1 MEDIMAPERIA
12 VRLAGAVITAGAL
25 LSLVAS
31 ASAAS
36 ASAAIRGASAP
47 AGTEV
52 ERVQYA
58 SGSCAELRRA
68 CLYKRELGE
77 RGQGNCSR
85 YRAECANGT
94 SSTSYSRYRYRE
106 YRAYR
111 PYYRAY
117 RPWRS
122 YD

>member
-1 MEDIMAPERIA
+1 MEDNMAPERFVA
-12 VRLAGAVITAGAL
+12 CLAGAIVTGGAL
-25 LSLVAS
+25 LFLISS

-36 ASAAIRGASAP
+36 AGGGAMSGAPPP

-52 ERVQYA
+52 EHVQYE
-58 SGSCAELRRA
+58 SGNCAELRRA

-85 YRAECANGT
+85 YRAECANGGGAGN
-94 SSTSYSRYRYRE
+94 TSYSRYRYRE

-111 PYYRAY
+111 P
-117 RPWRS
+117 WR
-122 YD
+122 Y

>member
-1 MEDIMAPERIA
+1 MEDNMSTERFMAS
-12 VRLAGAVITAGAL
+12 LAGALVAGGAL
-25 LSLVAS
+25 LFLIPS

-36 ASAAIRGASAP
+36 AGAGAIGGVPAA
-47 AGTEV
+47 AGVKV
-52 ERVQYA
+52 ERVQN
-58 SGSCAELRRA
+58 GSCAELRRA

-85 YRAECANGT
+85 YRAACTTGSGAGD
-94 SSTSYSRYRYRE
+94 TSYTRYRE

-117 RPWRS
+117 RPWRY

>member
-1 MEDIMAPERIA
+1 MEDNMAPDRFVA
-12 VRLAGAVITAGAL
+12 RLAGAIVTGGAL
-25 LSLVAS
+25 LFLISS

-36 ASAAIRGASAP
+36 SVGGAIGGAPAP
-47 AGTEV
+47 AGSEV
-52 ERVQYA
+52 EHVQYG

-85 YRAECANGT
+85 YRAECTNGGGT
-94 SSTSYSRYRYRE
+94 GDTSYSRYRYRE

-111 PYYRAY
+111 SWPY
-117 RPWRS
+117 
-122 YD
+122 